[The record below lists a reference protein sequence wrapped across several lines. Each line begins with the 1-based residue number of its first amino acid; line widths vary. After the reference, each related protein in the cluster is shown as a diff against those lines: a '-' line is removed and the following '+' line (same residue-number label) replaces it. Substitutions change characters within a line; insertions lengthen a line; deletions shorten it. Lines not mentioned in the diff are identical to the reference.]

1 MGTTRTTHINRLW
14 INAGLIFGPGF
25 EQQWFATKYKR
36 GDVEELQRLSGA
48 YATETGKKYC
58 VLPPILFPSGSGN
71 KKDIFLNP
79 ALVRVSFLLMAI
91 RYKVY

>member
-1 MGTTRTTHINRLW
+1 MGTTWLTHINCVR

-48 YATETGKKYC
+48 YATETGKKNHI
-58 VLPPILFPSGSGN
+58 LPPILFPSGSGN

-79 ALVRVSFLLMAI
+79 ALVRVSFLLTAI
-91 RYKVY
+91 RYMVY